1 MNDELLNKIK
11 DSIDIPM
18 KDMDIYVDSVIY
30 VNDTTEPTI
39 RIILNKVNGLDID
52 TLVEASKIINPIV
65 DKINADCNNYVLE
78 ICSKERGD

>member
-1 MNDELLNKIK
+1 MDDKLLVKIK
-11 DSIDIPM
+11 DSIDKPM

-30 VNDTTEPTI
+30 VNDTKEPTI
-39 RIILNKVNGLDID
+39 RIILNKINGLDID
-52 TLVEASKIINPIV
+52 TLVSASKVINPIV